1 MTLGQ
6 FNLHGYVVCSQQCPI
21 VQVQKWPRQT
31 IGFKVH
37 SPGFVRQMKQ
47 KNDEEM
53 ESRTQVGG

>member
-6 FNLHGYVVCSQQCPI
+6 FNLHGCVVFSSNVPI

-37 SPGFVRQMKQ
+37 VPSFVRQMKQ

-53 ESRTQVGG
+53 ELRTQVGG